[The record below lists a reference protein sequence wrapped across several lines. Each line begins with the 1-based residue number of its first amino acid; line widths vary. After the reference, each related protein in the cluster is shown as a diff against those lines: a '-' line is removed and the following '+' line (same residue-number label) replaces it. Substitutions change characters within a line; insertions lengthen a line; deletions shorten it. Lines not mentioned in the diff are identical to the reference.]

1 MRSLFF
7 ACATLG
13 LALIAGCAEAL
24 PEKINLKPEGEQVE
38 IINERPNQDLYV
50 PMGEITAAAMGDS
63 KETAL
68 VQAKNDLRNQAAARG
83 ASLVSVDNVEAK
95 LEWQG
100 RKTAVK
106 ATGTAYK
113 PKD

>member
-1 MRSLFF
+1 MGSLKW
-7 ACATLG
+7 TLVVLV
-13 LALIAGCAEAL
+13 LALVPGCAENL
-24 PEKINLKPEGEQVE
+24 PDKIVLKPEAEQDE
-38 IINERPNQDLYV
+38 ISSEKPNADLYV
-50 PMGEITAAAMGDS
+50 TMGEVVASALGDS
-63 KETAL
+63 KDAAL
-68 VQAKNDLRNQAAARG
+68 LQAKNDMRNQAAARG

-100 RKTAVK
+100 RKTLVK